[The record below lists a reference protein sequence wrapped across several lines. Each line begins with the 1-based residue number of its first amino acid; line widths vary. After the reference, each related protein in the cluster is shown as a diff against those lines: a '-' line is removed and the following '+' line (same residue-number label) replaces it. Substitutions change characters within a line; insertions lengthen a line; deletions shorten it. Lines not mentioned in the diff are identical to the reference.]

1 MAVEG
6 AVEQA
11 RACYDQQAWRNAR
24 ELFAAVDRETPLEP
38 DDVDRLAMCAY
49 LLGDE
54 SDAADLL
61 SRAHQGFQQR
71 GDLEQAAWCA
81 FKIGFNLLGLGQA
94 AHGSGWLA
102 RSRRLLDELGRE
114 SVVHGYLLIADAIRA
129 SMSGD
134 PSRGHELFAET
145 VAIGERFG
153 DRDLVAIGRQGI
165 GRTLLRMGRIAEG
178 VALFDE
184 VMVSVTAGEVSPI
197 VAGDVYCSVIEGC
210 HEIFDLRRAQEWTAA
225 LTRWCDRQSDT
236 VPYRGS
242 CLIRRAEVMRV
253 HGAWADALGEAE
265 RACER
270 LTLPPPKP
278 AVGAAHYQRAE
289 LHRLRGELAKAEEAY
304 RQASDGGRKPQ
315 PGLALLR
322 LAQGDVDAAL
332 ASIRRFVDD
341 TRDRTGRSRV
351 LGAYVEIL
359 LAAGDVA
366 AARQAANELSDIA
379 TSLEAPFL
387 HATAAH
393 ARGAVSI
400 AEDDP
405 DGALAELERACEIW
419 REIDAPYE
427 DARTRVLV
435 SVASRQIGDVDT
447 SDLELAAAR
456 RTFQRLG
463 AVTDL
468 ARLDEVTRPSA
479 PRGAREL
486 TGRELEVLAL
496 IATGKTN
503 RAIADALGLSEKTVA
518 RHVSNIFTKVGVSSR
533 AAATAYAYRRR
544 LV

>member
-1 MAVEG
+1 MALEG
-6 AVEQA
+6 AIEQA
-11 RACYDQQAWRNAR
+11 RACYDRQAWRNAR

-94 AHGSGWLA
+94 AHASGWLA
-102 RSRRLLDELGRE
+102 RSRRMLDELGRE
-114 SVVHGYLLIADAIRA
+114 SVVHGYLLIPDAIRA
-129 SMSGD
+129 SMSGY
-134 PSRGHELFAET
+134 PSRGNELFTEA
-145 VAIGERFG
+145 VAIGQRFG

-210 HEIFDLRRAQEWTAA
+210 HEIFDLRRAHEWTAA
-225 LTRWCDRQSDT
+225 LTRWCDRQADT

-242 CLIRRAEVMRV
+242 CLIRRAEVMRA
-253 HGAWADALGEAE
+253 HGAWGDALGEAE

-289 LHRLRGELAKAEEAY
+289 LHRLRGELAKSEEAY
-304 RQASDGGRKPQ
+304 RQASEGGRKPQ

-366 AARQAANELSDIA
+366 AARQASNELSDIA
-379 TSLEAPFL
+379 TSLDAPFL

-393 ARGAVSI
+393 ARGALSI

-405 DGALAELERACEIW
+405 DGALAELEKACEIW

-435 SVASRQIGDVDT
+435 GVASRQLGDVDT
-447 SDLELAAAR
+447 SDFELAAAR

-468 ARLDEVTRPSA
+468 ARLDEVTWPST

-496 IATGKTN
+496 IATGRTN

-518 RHVSNIFTKVGVSSR
+518 RHVSNIFMKVGVSSR